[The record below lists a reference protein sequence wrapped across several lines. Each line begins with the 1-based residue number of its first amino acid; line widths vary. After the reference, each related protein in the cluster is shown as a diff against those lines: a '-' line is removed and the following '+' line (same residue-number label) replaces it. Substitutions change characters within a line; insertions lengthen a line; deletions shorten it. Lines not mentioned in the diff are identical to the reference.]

1 MQIKTATDILNLNNT
16 DKPFVISGVPRS
28 GTTFL
33 ARTLYKQ
40 LKIDNPYKPIG
51 YMDEICRY
59 VPGVIEYTWD
69 SVPILKDVDF
79 ERDVK
84 KHTSKAGQPND
95 LYDQEKYGVELVQKD
110 LDRLNNR
117 LTQIKKY
124 PLNKIFGK
132 IFTQDLHIIKQ
143 IDPDYYNK
151 ILDDYFWVYSYREKY
166 IEGVI
171 SMLYAF
177 NTMYYH
183 YFDDFPWKEE
193 SLYIDPSNV
202 KNVVLLLYGGV
213 TDIFK
218 KSSIEFIPFSTLTQ
232 LEDNTDQYMEINKDS
247 LYPPDV
253 WMVPP
258 KYIADKPKK
267 LETLIDNYEELYVK
281 AKKLMKVYARKEPL
295 IHLSED
301 GESLWL
307 KHENTI

>member
-1 MQIKTATDILNLNNT
+1 MQIKTASDIVSLNNT
-16 DKPFVISGVPRS
+16 NKPFVVSGVPRS

-40 LKIDNPYKPIG
+40 LKINNPSKPIG

-69 SVPILKDVDF
+69 DVPVLKDIQFD
-79 ERDVK
+79 RDVK
-84 KHTSKAGQPND
+84 PITEKAGAPNE
-95 LYDQEKYGVELVQKD
+95 LYDKDKYGIELVQDD
-110 LDRLNNR
+110 LVRLTDRL
-117 LTQIKKY
+117 KKVKEY
-124 PLNKIFGK
+124 PLDNILGK

-143 IDPDYYNK
+143 VDEDYYNK
-151 ILDDYFWVYSYREKY
+151 LIDEYFWLYCYREKY
-166 IEGVI
+166 IEGII

-183 YFDDFPWKEE
+183 YFDSSIIKSPWQEE

-213 TDIFK
+213 TDMFK
-218 KSSIEFIPFSTLTQ
+218 TASIEFIPFSQLTE
-232 LEDNTDQYMEINKDS
+232 LEDNTDEYMGLERNS

-267 LETLIDNYEELYVK
+267 LETLIDNYDELYTK

-307 KHENTI
+307 K

>member
-1 MQIKTATDILNLNNT
+1 MQIKTASDIVSLNNT
-16 DKPFVISGVPRS
+16 NKPFVVSGVPRS

-40 LKIDNPYKPIG
+40 LKINNPSKPIG

-69 SVPILKDVDF
+69 DVPVLKDIQFD
-79 ERDVK
+79 RDVK
-84 KHTSKAGQPND
+84 PITEKAGAPNE
-95 LYDQEKYGVELVQKD
+95 LYDKDKYGIELVQDD
-110 LDRLNNR
+110 LVRLTDRL
-117 LTQIKKY
+117 KKVKEY
-124 PLNKIFGK
+124 PLDNMLGK

-143 IDPDYYNK
+143 IDEDYYNK
-151 ILDDYFWVYSYREKY
+151 ILDEYFWLYCYREKY

-183 YFDDFPWKEE
+183 YFDTSVIKSPWQQE

-218 KSSIEFIPFSTLTQ
+218 NSSVEFIPFSQLTQ
-232 LEDNTDQYMEINKDS
+232 LEDNTDDYMKLKRDR
-247 LYPPDV
+247 LFAPDV
-253 WMVPP
+253 WTVPP

-267 LETLIDNYEELYVK
+267 LESLIENYDELYK
-281 AKKLMKVYARKEPL
+281 KTKKLMKVYARRESL
-295 IHLSED
+295 IHLSDD

-307 KHENTI
+307 K